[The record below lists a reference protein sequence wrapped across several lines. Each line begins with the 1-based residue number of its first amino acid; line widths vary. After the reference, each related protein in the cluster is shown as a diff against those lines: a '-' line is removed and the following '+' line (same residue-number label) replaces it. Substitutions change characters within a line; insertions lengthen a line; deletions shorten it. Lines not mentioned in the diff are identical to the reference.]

1 MKIQMNKDITK
12 YQKKLFAG
20 IRPEELKGFAA
31 VLAVMVPVILLLY
44 FALGIPLIFAV
55 FFGIVAG
62 LPVTLICFFKPGDM
76 PFLEYMRR
84 SKEIRRFGTYTNIS
98 TETEDFYDRTQPEG
112 DGGRGSDIENET
124 WGNQMRIS
132 IGNTGASQ

>member
-31 VLAVMVPVILLLY
+31 VLAVMIPVVLLFY
-44 FALGIPLIFAV
+44 FVLGIPLV
-55 FFGIVAG
+55 FSVFLGIVAG
-62 LPVTLICFFKPGDM
+62 LPVTLICFFRPGDM

-84 SKEIRRFGTYTNIS
+84 SKEIRQNGVYTNIS
-98 TETEDFYDRTQPEG
+98 TETEDYMKELSRRIVAEEDRTLTIKQ
-112 DGGRGSDIENET
+112 R
-124 WGNQMRIS
+124 
-132 IGNTGASQ
+132 

>member
-1 MKIQMNKDITK
+1 MKVQMNKDITK

-31 VLAVMVPVILLLY
+31 VLSVMIPVVLLLY
-44 FALGIPLIFAV
+44 FLMGIPLIFAV

-62 LPVTLICFFKPGDM
+62 IPMALICFFRPGDM

-84 SKEIRRFGTYTNIS
+84 SKEIGRAGTYTNIS
-98 TETEDFYDRTQPEG
+98 TETEEAMKEMSRLVTAEEDRTLKIKQ
-112 DGGRGSDIENET
+112 R
-124 WGNQMRIS
+124 
-132 IGNTGASQ
+132 

>member
-31 VLAVMVPVILLLY
+31 VLAVMVPVILLLH

-62 LPVTLICFFKPGDM
+62 LPVTLICFFRPGDM

-84 SKEIRRFGTYTNIS
+84 SKEIRQFGVYTNIS
-98 TETEDFYDRTQPEG
+98 TETEDYMKELSRKVTAEEDRTLKSKQ
-112 DGGRGSDIENET
+112 R
-124 WGNQMRIS
+124 
-132 IGNTGASQ
+132 